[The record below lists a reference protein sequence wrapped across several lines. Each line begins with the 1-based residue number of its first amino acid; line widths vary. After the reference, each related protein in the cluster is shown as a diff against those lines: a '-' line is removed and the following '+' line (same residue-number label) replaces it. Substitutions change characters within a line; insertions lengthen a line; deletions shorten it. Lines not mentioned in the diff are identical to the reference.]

1 MKRNEACFA
10 LRHSATVGPSAQ
22 YHHHY
27 PRTRWQLRAGDHS
40 RAAGDRVGEWLG
52 RPTRLRTTLHTA
64 ASCRTTGSLC
74 RPPLS
79 GRCPSPLP
87 PHGANPLARLPPVYH
102 ACRYLW
108 PQRVRPGRPPLWAA
122 SSSHRC
128 RSWRR
133 RHLAVAGVL
142 HSYHGGSGGGGDR
155 DGGRA
160 PSSCPL
166 PSPAALYR
174 RSRSRHGG
182 RGGDQALPLPHSTAS
197 RCVCRRCEWHGRPR
211 PRRVGRRPQRG
222 RRGRLA
228 WGGLL
233 CRHPV
238 GRRRRRE
245 RLPVRLAERR

>member
-182 RGGDQALPLPHSTAS
+182 RGGDQALPLPTRQPQGACADGAS
-197 RCVCRRCEWHGRPR
+197 GTGGR
-211 PRRVGRRPQRG
+211 VLGG
-222 RRGRLA
+222 
-228 WGGLL
+228 WGGDRSEGGGGGWRGGDCFVGIRWDGGGGGSG
-233 CRHPV
+233 CRC
-238 GRRRRRE
+238 G
-245 RLPVRLAERR
+245 